1 MVKALG
7 GKTKTILSAIVTW
20 DLTRMI
26 ESMDTESSFGS
37 QATSTKVT
45 TSTMRGT
52 AMVKCIS
59 QMVLFIRGIGQEV
72 FRMVKQQLLTQM
84 ALVRKV
90 TSRTTSTME
99 TIVQEA
105 LRSHLTLAELLLIP
119 R

>member
-7 GKTKTILSAIVTW
+7 GRIKMISSAIVTW

-26 ESMDTESSFGS
+26 GSMDMESSIGS

-45 TSTMRGT
+45 TSTMRGM
-52 AMVKCIS
+52 AMVKCTLL
-59 QMVLFIRGIGQEV
+59 MVLFIRGIGQEV

-90 TSRTTSTME
+90 TSRITSTMV
-99 TIVQEA
+99 TIVLEA